1 MTKTIV
7 ILGGSFAGL
16 KIAHLLLQKTLPVV
30 KGLKV
35 IIVSKSTHL
44 YWNLA
49 APRAIVPGQIPD
61 EKVFQPIKPAFA
73 KYSSSNFEF
82 VLGEAT
88 SVDPDVKKVKV
99 STKEGAREL
108 EYDVL
113 VVTTGSSAVGGSPWK
128 QSDSYEV
135 SLAALHE
142 AQEKIKNAKSIVLGG
157 AGVTGVET
165 AGELGYEYGQEKEI
179 TLVSPTQALSKE

>member
-1 MTKTIV
+1 MAKTVV

-35 IIVSKSTHL
+35 IVVSKSTHM

-88 SVDPDVKKVKV
+88 SVDPDVKKVEI
-99 STKEGAREL
+99 STAEGAREL

-128 QSDSYEV
+128 QGNSYEE

-142 AQEKIKNAKSIVLGG
+142 TQEKVKKAKSIVLGG
-157 AGVTGVET
+157 GGVTGVET
-165 AGELGYEYGQEKEI
+165 AGELGFEYGKEKQI
-179 TLVSPTQALSKE
+179 TLVRPT